1 MILLLSNYATVDQP
15 FTIFVPYLLN
25 HKIEVIGRTVV
36 RIVVYM
42 CWTLSRSGF

>member
-15 FTIFVPYLLN
+15 FTIYVPHLLN
-25 HKIEVIGRTVV
+25 HKIEIIGRTVV
-36 RIVVYM
+36 RVVVHM